1 MAMTPSRRF
10 SVVVLCPSHWRTVML
25 KAAIVFFVIAIIA
38 AVLGFGGLA
47 DTSASIAKLA
57 FVVFIVLALASFV
70 FGRRA
75 VSA

>member
-1 MAMTPSRRF
+1 MRKNSTRSEA
-10 SVVVLCPSHWRTVML
+10 LLWH
-25 KAAIVFFVIAIIA
+25 IA

-57 FVVFIVLALASFV
+57 FVVFIVLAIASFV

-75 VSA
+75 PA